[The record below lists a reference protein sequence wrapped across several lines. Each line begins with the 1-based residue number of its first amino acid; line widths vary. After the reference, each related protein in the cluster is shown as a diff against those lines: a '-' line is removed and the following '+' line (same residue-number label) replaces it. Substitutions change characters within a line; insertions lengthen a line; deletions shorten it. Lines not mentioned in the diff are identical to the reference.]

1 MQNLNGSI
9 ALILNRSCGK
19 NHAKWLKNSMFVA
32 QFEVGNTYSA
42 ILSVESVKLDEFP
55 NDRILGFANGC
66 NRSI

>member
-1 MQNLNGSI
+1 
-9 ALILNRSCGK
+9 
-19 NHAKWLKNSMFVA
+19 MFVA